1 MNKQY
6 DAVIVGGG
14 AAGLMAAV
22 VLARTAPGIQIAL
35 LEKNDRVGKKLLT
48 TGNGRCN
55 LSNAGPLEGR
65 YHGGK
70 AFAAEVFR
78 RFGREETLTLFREI
92 GIPVVELEDQ
102 KLFPMSLQAGS
113 VVDQLRF
120 MAEQLGVQLCCCCE
134 VRGILCRE
142 DFSIKTSM
150 GEISA
155 RQVLVACGG
164 RAAAATGSDGS
175 GYALLEN
182 FGHHLTRTYPA
193 IVQLTTDTAK
203 IKPLTGIKTNAAVTA
218 QAGGRTRIE
227 SGEVLFTEY
236 GLSGPPVLQVS
247 RLISEKGRGKIILD
261 LLPSLAEAEIKEE
274 ISRRAKAFQGREC
287 GSLLVG
293 ILHRR
298 LGETVIKCAGIP
310 LSKPCGGL
318 SDSQVAAIAREA
330 KAFTLT
336 ATGTKPWN
344 MAQVTAGG
352 IDVLGFSP
360 ATMESR
366 MYDRLYA
373 AGEILDVDGDCGG
386 FNLQW
391 AWSSGAVAAKAM
403 AAAYQ
408 GEKQNA

>member
-203 IKPLTGIKTNAAVTA
+203 IKPLTGIKTKLTGPEARSSSPV
-218 QAGGRTRIE
+218 RILRDE
-227 SGEVLFTEY
+227 TYQSNVRGLF
-236 GLSGPPVLQVS
+236 
-247 RLISEKGRGKIILD
+247 
-261 LLPSLAEAEIKEE
+261 
-274 ISRRAKAFQGREC
+274 
-287 GSLLVG
+287 
-293 ILHRR
+293 
-298 LGETVIKCAGIP
+298 
-310 LSKPCGGL
+310 PCGEG
-318 SDSQVAAIAREA
+318 A
-330 KAFTLT
+330 
-336 ATGTKPWN
+336 GY
-344 MAQVTAGG
+344 AGG
-352 IDVLGFSP
+352 IMS
-360 ATMESR
+360 
-366 MYDRLYA
+366 A
-373 AGEILDVDGDCGG
+373 AVDGIKVAEAVIGEISVLS
-386 FNLQW
+386 QP
-391 AWSSGAVAAKAM
+391 SP
-403 AAAYQ
+403 
-408 GEKQNA
+408 